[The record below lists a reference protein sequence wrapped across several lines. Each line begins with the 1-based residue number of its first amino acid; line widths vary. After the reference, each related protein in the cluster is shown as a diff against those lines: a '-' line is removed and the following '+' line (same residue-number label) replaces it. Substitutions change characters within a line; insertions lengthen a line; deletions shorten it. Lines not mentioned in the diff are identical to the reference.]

1 MIAAEEGREFG
12 GDALPAATNQPVKKI
27 SAHHRGPN
35 AAEPLRMRQTSA
47 GLFREFSAKG
57 AINLEN
63 RCLIA
68 R

>member
-35 AAEPLRMRQTSA
+35 T
-47 GLFREFSAKG
+47 
-57 AINLEN
+57 
-63 RCLIA
+63 A
-68 R
+68 RTTEDEADIRRTLSRI